1 MDAIE
6 PEIESTPKVKKSW
19 YKRKRFIIPI
29 SLLFLSAVAGEASAI
44 RLNSEF
50 KDFEALIENAI
61 QRDELDT
68 ARAQILS
75 ETSKFETCAAILFC
89 GYQDGFTLLET
100 KVNALAAS
108 KSKFDQAENFLANED
123 YELAI
128 RSYQEVSELD
138 EVRSKKATTQIVY
151 AEAQLNQKNAAL
163 LANAIKNAKNLS
175 AKGKHIDALAELDS
189 VRNLAKQSN
198 DYETLRIDIS
208 AKADAEKQR
217 IEAAKN
223 AQYVNALRS
232 MRKQTD
238 EFNGITFYEDS
249 STPRYAN
256 YSTFHL
262 YIGKGKNSS
271 PYLRFKVRYSN
282 DDWLFVDS
290 ASINVD
296 GEIYDLNISSSEWER
311 DNGSGDIWEWVD
323 IVPTQFH
330 LSMIDNIIKSKS
342 AVIRYYGS
350 QYRDDRTIT
359 TTQKRA
365 LANVLNAYQALDKG
379 LD

>member
-6 PEIESTPKVKKSW
+6 PEIESVDKVKKVW

-29 SLLFLSAVAGEASAI
+29 SLVFISALAGEASAI

-50 KDFEALIENAI
+50 KGFQATIENAI
-61 QRDELDT
+61 QKDDIDT
-68 ARAQILS
+68 ARRQVLS
-75 ETSKFETCAAILFC
+75 ETSKFGTCSAIFFC
-89 GYQDGFTLLET
+89 GYQNDFTLIEA
-100 KVNALAAS
+100 KIDALAAS
-108 KSKFDQAENFLANED
+108 KSKYDQAENHLANKD

-128 RSYQEVSELD
+128 SAFKEVSDLD
-138 EVRSKKATTQIVY
+138 QVRFESAAKQITY
-151 AEAQLNQKNAAL
+151 AEALLEQKNVAL
-163 LANAIKNAKNLS
+163 LSIAIENAKNLS
-175 AKGKHIDALAELDS
+175 AKGNHIDALAELDS
-189 VRNLAKQSN
+189 VRSLAKQSN
-198 DYETLRIDIS
+198 DYDTLRVEIS

-223 AQYVNALRS
+223 AQYINALRS

-262 YIGKGKNSS
+262 YIGKGKNTS
-271 PYLRFKVRYSN
+271 PYLRFKVRYSD

-296 GEIYDLNISSSEWER
+296 GEIYDLNVSSSEWER
-311 DNGSGDIWEWVD
+311 DNGNGDIWEWID

-330 LSMIDNIIKSKS
+330 LTMIDNIIKSKS
-342 AVIRYYGS
+342 AVIRFYGS

-365 LANVLNAYQALDKG
+365 LANVLNAYQALEKG